1 MAHIVRFKIDG
12 LLGRLN
18 PIEFSLDRSVN
29 IFFGENGCGKTTLLK
44 ILQSAMSLDGEAM
57 IPLAVD
63 RAEVDIYSINEEKV
77 FSHVWDRK
85 SKKGASDNTHQML
98 IAIEGLNISL
108 AEKSRLMHM
117 RGGSIEWKISN
128 SKRSK
133 NSLPAGWS
141 HAYLPTTRL
150 YNFDAGRRPSE
161 SRSTSEDRLNESFA
175 DLVNKRWL
183 TYYAQVLKEVKKVQE
198 EGLRAALYH
207 SLAINTEASSRPI
220 LNPNQAYDRVKKFL
234 ARQSQSDAASLGP
247 IESFIS
253 RYEGDESLRKVVD
266 NINNVEERIEY
277 SMAPIHSFS
286 ETINK
291 LFSRGK
297 KLQTNENGLSVKLN
311 DGSFISPALLSS
323 GEKHLVAILL
333 QAMTIGENSIII
345 DEPELSM
352 HIDWQNTLADTIIAL
367 NPACQLIV
375 ASHSPEIMAN
385 IPDNKIFK
393 I

>member
-12 LLGRLN
+12 LLGRVS
-18 PIEFSLDRSVN
+18 PIEFSLDRRVN

-57 IPLAVD
+57 IPLAVE
-63 RAEVDIYSINEEKV
+63 RAEVDIFSITEGKIL
-77 FSHVWDRK
+77 SHVWDRK
-85 SKKGASDNTHQML
+85 PKKGALDITHQMML
-98 IAIEGLNISL
+98 AIEESNIPSV
-108 AEKSRLMHM
+108 EKARLFQM
-117 RGGSIEWKISN
+117 RNGSVEWKIFG

-133 NSLPAGWS
+133 SQLPSGWS

-150 YNFDAGRRPSE
+150 YNFDAGRRLSE
-161 SRSTSEDRLNESFA
+161 SRTNSEDRLNESFA

-207 SLAINTEASSRPI
+207 SLAISTETSSHPI
-220 LNPNQAYDRVKKFL
+220 LNPQQAYDRVKKFL

-247 IESFIS
+247 LKKFIS

-266 NINNVEERIEY
+266 NINNVEERIEH
-277 SMAPIHSFS
+277 SMAPIQRFS
-286 ETINK
+286 ETINN

-297 KLQTNENGLSVKLN
+297 KLQTNENGLSVRLD
-311 DGSFISPALLSS
+311 DGATISPALLSS

-352 HIDWQNTLADTIIAL
+352 HIDWQNTLAETIIAL
-367 NPACQLIV
+367 NPTCQLIV

-385 IPDNKIFK
+385 IPDGNIFK

>member
-1 MAHIVRFKIDG
+1 MAHIVRFRIDG
-12 LLGRLN
+12 LLGRVN

-29 IFFGENGCGKTTLLK
+29 VFFGENGCGKTTLLK

-57 IPLAVD
+57 LPLAVD
-63 RAEVDIYSINEEKV
+63 RAEVDIYSKTDDKIL
-77 FSHVWDRK
+77 SHVWDRK
-85 SKKGASDNTHQML
+85 SKKSSSDISHQMML
-98 IAIEGLNISL
+98 AIEELNIPSL
-108 AEKSRLMHM
+108 EKMRLIRM
-117 RGGSIEWKISN
+117 RSGSIEWKVSG
-128 SKRSK
+128 SKRPK
-133 NSLPAGWS
+133 NQLSSWA

-161 SRSTSEDRLNESFA
+161 SRSNNEDRLNESFA

-183 TYYAQVLKEVKKVQE
+183 TYYTQVLKEVKKVQE

-207 SLAINTEASSRPI
+207 SLAIETEAILHPI

-234 ARQSQSDAASLGP
+234 SRQSQSDAASLGP

-253 RYEGDESLRKVVD
+253 RYKNDESLRKVVD
-266 NINNVEERIEY
+266 NINNVEERIEQ
-277 SMAPIHSFS
+277 SMAPIQKFS
-286 ETINK
+286 ETINN

-297 KLQTNENGLSVKLN
+297 KLQTNENGLSVRLD
-311 DGSFISPALLSS
+311 DGAYISPALLSS

-333 QAMTIGENSIII
+333 QAMTIGESSIII

-352 HIDWQNTLADTIIAL
+352 HIDWQHTLADTIIAL
-367 NPACQLIV
+367 NPTCQLIV
-375 ASHSPEIMAN
+375 ASHSPEVMAN
-385 IPDNKIFK
+385 IPDSKIFK